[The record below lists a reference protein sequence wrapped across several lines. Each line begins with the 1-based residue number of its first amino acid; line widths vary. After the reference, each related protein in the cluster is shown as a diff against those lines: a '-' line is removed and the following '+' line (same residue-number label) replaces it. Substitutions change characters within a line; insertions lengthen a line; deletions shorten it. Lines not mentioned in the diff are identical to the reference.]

1 MTITIWTMPRAKPAP
16 VGTLWQADEIVVT
29 RGREPIDRLRAGA
42 IERVTLVHAGEG
54 ESPGEVRAALFELA
68 DCRAVLLGAASG
80 IAGRVLFERQAYWTR
95 RRCIYWVSER
105 RVAWPTVLG
114 EPRWPLARRRVPE
127 YRTLTLAT
135 AEALLDRAAVT
146 GPHTWDERKRHR
158 IERRRPFPGRAI
170 GATAVH
176 GGMLG

>member
-1 MTITIWTMPRAKPAP
+1 MIWPLPRTKQAP
-16 VGTLWQADEIVVT
+16 VTTCWWADEIVVT
-29 RGREPIDRLRAGA
+29 RGGEPIDRLRSGD
-42 IERVTLVHAGEG
+42 IERVTLVHAGAG

-68 DCRAVLLGAASG
+68 DRAVLLGAASG
-80 IAGRVLFERQAYWTR
+80 IAGRVLFERQAYWSQR
-95 RRCIYWVSER
+95 SCIYWVDQS
-105 RVAWPTVLG
+105 RVTWLAVLG
-114 EPRWPLARRRVPE
+114 QPRWPLVRARLPQHCG
-127 YRTLTLAT
+127 LTTAT
-135 AEALLDRAAVT
+135 AAALLDRAQVT